1 MTTTTQTASERI
13 LEQVT
18 AWEGVTTAPGSRGE
32 LSIRVGRK
40 EIGHL
45 HGSRAAHFA
54 FPRRVWRE
62 LLDEGR
68 VTKHPIDRDGL
79 AARRIETDE
88 DVIDVIAL
96 LRMNYERAMGGAP
109 AAA

>member
-1 MTTTTQTASERI
+1 MTTQQQTASERI

-18 AWEGVTTAPGSRGE
+18 AWDGVTTAPGQRGE

-45 HGSRAAHFA
+45 HGSHAAHFA
-54 FPRRVWRE
+54 FPRQVWRD

-68 VTKHPIDRDGL
+68 VVKHPIDRDGL
-79 AARRIETDE
+79 AARRIESDD
-88 DVIDVIAL
+88 DVAEVIAL
-96 LRMNYERAMGGAP
+96 LRMNYERA
-109 AAA
+109 AA

>member
-1 MTTTTQTASERI
+1 LLGMTTTQTASERI
-13 LEQVT
+13 LERVT
-18 AWEGVTTAPGSRGE
+18 AWDGVTTTLGRRGE

-54 FPRRVWRE
+54 FPREVWRK

-68 VTKHPIDRDGL
+68 VVKHPIDRDGL
-79 AARRIETDE
+79 AARRLETDA
-88 DVIDVIAL
+88 DVDEAIAL
-96 LRMNYERAMGGAP
+96 LRMNYERATS
-109 AAA
+109 